1 MASSAGTLT
10 SSTGLSSSLRV
21 TTLLFITIG
30 IIKYRDDLNT
40 LIEEIGNEMYSKN
53 FEDLFDMN
61 DGKQVLAES
70 YYNLAVILILL
81 DNLIPGGVGE

>member
-1 MASSAGTLT
+1 
-10 SSTGLSSSLRV
+10 LRV
-21 TTLLFITIG
+21 RPYLKLTIIG

-81 DNLIPGGVGE
+81 DNLIPGDVREQMVILHVRMMGG

>member
-1 MASSAGTLT
+1 M
-10 SSTGLSSSLRV
+10 RV
-21 TTLLFITIG
+21 RPYINLISVG

-81 DNLIPGGVGE
+81 DNLIPGDVREQMVILHVRMMGG